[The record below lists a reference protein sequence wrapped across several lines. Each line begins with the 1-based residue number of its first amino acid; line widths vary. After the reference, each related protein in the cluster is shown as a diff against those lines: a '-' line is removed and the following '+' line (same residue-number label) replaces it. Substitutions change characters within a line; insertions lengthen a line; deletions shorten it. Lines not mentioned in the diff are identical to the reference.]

1 MSESLG
7 NTVVDCVAA
16 NAGLIINDAQITN
29 TKDIDSKEDNNYSFK
44 EDVNSTLSKDVD
56 CSFASDLK
64 SL

>member
-1 MSESLG
+1 MQEVYNQFKGSPPSLEK
-7 NTVVDCVAA
+7 
-16 NAGLIINDAQITN
+16 IIEW
-29 TKDIDSKEDNNYSFK
+29 IDSKEDNNYSFK